1 MSICYAYVIYF
12 MSLFP
17 SVVILTEYNGLSML
31 SCCLDTEDS
40 YYLTDLQKWKRKKS
54 GAKINRHWRF
64 TINDFKCKMNK
75 QSYQQRLESNWHTV
89 CGVEACGGLWNIKQ
103 FLTWICCADHSPASF
118 NRHPLLN
125 LPAKAICLHKR
136 PASKAM
142 LVWLLNYWN
151 CNSIIFLLV
160 CTHTDKN
167 TFSPTSTHRV
177 WYPTVPV
184 DEVYTKSNFTISP
197 GDNDDAPSM
206 PEGP

>member
-1 MSICYAYVIYF
+1 

-17 SVVILTEYNGLSML
+17 AVIILTESYGLSML

-40 YYLTDLQKWKRKKS
+40 YYLTDLQKWKRKKVKPKSIDTDSSQQMTLSVKLINNLTNS
-54 GAKINRHWRF
+54 GWRQTDVQCAVLRHVVGYG
-64 TINDFKCKMNK
+64 K
-75 QSYQQRLESNWHTV
+75 
-89 CGVEACGGLWNIKQ
+89 IKQ
-103 FLTWICCADHSPASF
+103 FLTWVCCADHSPASF

-151 CNSIIFLLV
+151 WNSIIFLLV

-167 TFSPTSTHRV
+167 TFSSTSTHTV

-184 DEVYTKSNFTISP
+184 DVV
-197 GDNDDAPSM
+197 
-206 PEGP
+206 